1 MRTLLRYHPD
11 VPAGKVWMAPVA
23 PDSMLPLRVERL
35 PLGSHEVT
43 LRVDADGWDV
53 EGLPDGLE
61 LVRQPRPL
69 PARAFQ
75 S

>member
-1 MRTLLRYHPD
+1 MTSRD
-11 VPAGKVWMAPVA
+11 AQAE
-23 PDSMLPLRVERL
+23 LRVERL
-35 PLGSHEVT
+35 PLANQEVT
-43 LRVDADGWDV
+43 LRVDADGFDV

-69 PARAFQ
+69 PAQAFL